1 MSSWGDKIKL
11 TVFGASHAKELGV
24 EIEGLPQGFELDL
37 DKISAQLKRRAP
49 GRSHVATPR
58 KEPDL
63 PEILSGV
70 NGNTTTGEKLKM
82 VIKNTNQHSKD
93 YSSLKVCPR
102 PGHADY
108 TAFLKYKG
116 ELDMSGGGPFS
127 GRMMAPVVFAGEIC
141 RQILNKNYGI
151 DIISHVSEIG
161 GIKDKSFFDTDITDE
176 LYTKLKGESFP
187 TIDEKQKSKM
197 ISSIEDAM
205 SKKDSVGG
213 IVECAVLNMLEGI
226 GGPIFDG
233 VESVISS
240 AMFSIP
246 ACKGVEFG
254 LGFES
259 CRLRGSQNN
268 DEFVYSGDKVVTKTN
283 NCGGILG
290 GITNGMPIVFRVGFK
305 PTPSISRVQNTVNL
319 QTKENTTIEI
329 TGRHDP
335 CIVTRCAPIVEA
347 MAAIAIINMI

>member
-1 MSSWGDKIKL
+1 MSSWGNKVNL
-11 TVFGASHAKELGV
+11 SVFGASHSKQIGV
-24 EIEGLPQGFELDL
+24 EINGIEKGIKLDF
-37 DKISAQLKRRAP
+37 DKISAQMQRRAP

-58 KEPDL
+58 KEPDT
-63 PEILSGV
+63 PEIISGIE
-70 NGNTTTGEKLKM
+70 NNTTTGDTIKM
-82 VIKNTNQHSKD
+82 VITNTNQHSKD

-108 TAFLKYKG
+108 TAYLKYNGK
-116 ELDMSGGGPFS
+116 LDMSGGGPFS
-127 GRMMAPVVFAGEIC
+127 GRMMAPVVFAGEVC
-141 RQILNKNYGI
+141 RQILNQKYGI
-151 DIISHVSEIG
+151 DIVSHIAEIS
-161 GIKDKSFFDTDITDE
+161 GIKDKKFADTMYTQN
-176 LYTKLKGESFP
+176 LYDKLKNDSFP
-187 TIDEKQKSKM
+187 TIDDNAKNDM
-197 ISSIEDAM
+197 ISAIEDAM
-205 SKKDSVGG
+205 KDKDSVGG
-213 IVECAVLNMLEGI
+213 IVECAVLNMPKGV

-254 LGFES
+254 IGFES
-259 CRLRGSQNN
+259 TRLRGSENN
-268 DEFVYSGDKVVTKTN
+268 DEFAFENGEVITRTN

-290 GITNGMPIVFRVGFK
+290 GITNGMPIIFRVAFK

-329 TGRHDP
+329 VGRHDP

-347 MAAIAIINMI
+347 MAAIAIINLL

>member
-1 MSSWGDKIKL
+1 MSSWGDKVKL
-11 TVFGASHAKELGV
+11 TVFGASHAPEIGV
-24 EIEGLPQGFELDL
+24 EIEGLPQGFELDF
-37 DKISAQLKRRAP
+37 DKISAQMKRRAP

-63 PEILSGV
+63 PEILTGV
-70 NGNTTTGEKLKM
+70 NGNVTTGEMLRM

-108 TAFLKYKG
+108 TAHLKYKG

-151 DIISHVSEIG
+151 DIVSHVNEIS
-161 GIKDKSFFDTDITDE
+161 GIKDKSFFDTDINTE
-176 LYTKLKGESFP
+176 LYSKLKCESFP
-187 TIDEKQKSKM
+187 TIDDNAKSKM
-197 ISSIEDAM
+197 ISAIEDAM
-205 SKKDSVGG
+205 SEQDSVGG
-213 IVECAVLNMLEGI
+213 VVECAVLNMPVGV

-233 VESVISS
+233 VESVIAS

-246 ACKGVEFG
+246 ACKGIEFG
-254 LGFES
+254 KGFES

-268 DEFVYSGDKVVTKTN
+268 DEFVYDGDKVVTKTN

-290 GITNGMPIVFRVGFK
+290 GITNGMPIIFRVGFK
-305 PTPSISRVQNTVNL
+305 PTPSISRAQNTVNL

-329 TGRHDP
+329 VGRHDP

-347 MAAIAIINMI
+347 MAAIALINMI

>member
-1 MSSWGDKIKL
+1 MSTFGDKVKI
-11 TVFGASHAKELGV
+11 TVFGASHAV
-24 EIEGLPQGFELDL
+24 EIGAYIEGLEKGFTLDF
-37 DKISAQLKRRAP
+37 DSILKQMERRAP

-58 KEPDL
+58 KEPDF
-63 PEILSGV
+63 PIIASGV
-70 NGNTTTGEKLKM
+70 VDNVTTGDTLKM
-82 VIKNTNQHSKD
+82 IIKNTNQHSKD

-108 TAFLKYKG
+108 TAHLKYNG

-127 GRMMAPVVFAGEIC
+127 GRMMAPIVFAGEVC
-141 RQILNKNYGI
+141 RQILNDKYGI
-151 DIISHVSEIG
+151 DIVSHVSEIA
-161 GIKDKSFFDTDITDE
+161 GIKDSSFADTEITSD
-176 LYTKLKGESFP
+176 LYKKLKTDSFP
-187 TIDEKQKSKM
+187 TISDSAKADM
-197 ISSIEDAM
+197 IKAIEDAM
-205 SKKDSVGG
+205 KDKDSVGG
-213 IVECAVLNMLEGI
+213 IVECAVLNMPVGI

-259 CRLRGSQNN
+259 TRMRGSQNN
-268 DEFVYSGDKVVTKTN
+268 DEFAFANGKVITKTN

-290 GITNGMPIVFRVGFK
+290 GITNGMPVVFRAGFK
-305 PTPSISRVQNTVNL
+305 PTPSISRPQNTVNL
-319 QTKENTTIEI
+319 QTKENTVIEI
-329 TGRHDP
+329 VGRHDP
-335 CIVTRCAPIVEA
+335 CIVTRTAPIVEA

>member
-1 MSSWGDKIKL
+1 MSSWGDKVKI
-11 TVFGASHAKELGV
+11 TVYGASHAKEIGV
-24 EIEGLPQGFELDL
+24 EIDGLEKGFALDF
-37 DKISAQLKRRAP
+37 DKILRQMERRAP

-58 KEPDL
+58 KEPDFPIITQGANDNVL
-63 PEILSGV
+63 
-70 NGNTTTGEKLKM
+70 TGETLKM

-108 TAFLKYKG
+108 TAFLKYNG

-141 RQILNKNYGI
+141 RQILHKNYGI
-151 DIISHVSEIG
+151 DIVSHVAEIG
-161 GIKDKSFFDTDITDE
+161 GVKDKAFADTKIDE
-176 LYTKLKGESFP
+176 SLYTKLKNDSFP
-187 TIDEKQKSKM
+187 TIDDSAKEKM
-197 ISSIEDAM
+197 ISAIEDAM
-205 SKKDSVGG
+205 KEKDSVGG
-213 IVECAVLNMLEGI
+213 IVECAVLNMPKGV

-233 VESVISS
+233 IESVISS
-240 AMFSIP
+240 ALFSIP

-259 CRLRGSQNN
+259 CRLRGSENN
-268 DEFVYSGDKVVTKTN
+268 DEFTYTNGEVVTKTN

-290 GITNGMPIVFRVGFK
+290 GISNGMPITFRVGFK

-319 QTKENTTIEI
+319 ETKENTTIEI
-329 TGRHDP
+329 VGRHDP

-347 MAAIAIINMI
+347 MTALAIINLL